1 MDRVIKAMA
10 VGAKCKDKIQNP
22 NKSSRSFM
30 GWWRGIVGDWCLQIR
45 GESSSEDRER
55 ERWDHVPGL
64 SSHQA
69 QVDMA
74 CLTSHLIKKGR
85 APVLPLFALPHLIR
99 NR

>member
-1 MDRVIKAMA
+1 MHVL
-10 VGAKCKDKIQNP
+10 
-22 NKSSRSFM
+22 SSVTVCPFVTLFSSM
-30 GWWRGIVGDWCLQIR
+30 TLQTQIR

-74 CLTSHLIKKGR
+74 CLTSHLVNFHFYFFILTQ
-85 APVLPLFALPHLIR
+85 VNIYEI
-99 NR
+99 